1 MSGAVQGR
9 AARVECRRVIMVAD
23 LAGFSRAVGPLS
35 TVELAE
41 LVHRFYGGAAA
52 LVESRGGRVVKF
64 VGDGCLAVF
73 GEDAA
78 PVAVGCALDFAGI
91 AHELCGEFGVAFDVG
106 ANVHLATIV
115 EGSFGAG
122 ASAAFDVMGAGVLHA
137 FRMGA
142 GPGVRISEPVYRKL
156 PNDQRRA
163 WRKHLP
169 PATYVREGKA

>member
-1 MSGAVQGR
+1 MSGVAHQR

-41 LVHRFYGGAAA
+41 LVHRFYAAA
-52 LVESRGGRVVKF
+52 SVLVESRGGRVVKF

-78 PVAVGCALDFAGI
+78 PIAVACAVDFAGI
-91 AHELCGEFGVAFDVG
+91 THQLCEEFGIEFDVG

-115 EGSFGAG
+115 EGRFGAG

-142 GPGVRISEPVYRKL
+142 GRGVRISEPVYRKL
-156 PNDQRRA
+156 PNQQRQG
-163 WRKHLP
+163 WRKHQP
-169 PATYVREGKA
+169 PATYVLEEAR

>member
-1 MSGAVQGR
+1 MNGVTHER
-9 AARVECRRVIMVAD
+9 ATRVECRRVIMVAD

-41 LVHRFYGGAAA
+41 LVHRFYAAASA
-52 LVESRGGRVVKF
+52 LVESRGGQVVKF

-78 PVAVGCALDFAGI
+78 PIAVACAVDFADI
-91 AHELCGEFGVAFDVG
+91 AHELRDEFGIELAVG

-115 EGSFGAG
+115 EGRFGAG
-122 ASAAFDVMGAGVLHA
+122 PSAAFDVMGAGVMHA

-142 GPGVRISEPVYRKL
+142 GSGVRISEPVYRKL
-156 PNDQRRA
+156 PNDQRRV
-163 WRKHLP
+163 WHRHQP
-169 PATYVREGKA
+169 PATYVREEAG